1 MPKAAPRPG
10 SLASVGDLDAS
21 TVAAVDRPLRQAG
34 SVRAYV
40 RLVRP
45 RHWVKNLLVL
55 AAPAAAGAL
64 DQWEYVG
71 QALLVL
77 VSFCLAASGT
87 YCINDAADAEA
98 DRLHPTKRDRPG
110 ASGQISPGQA
120 RTLGVVLLVVGVAL
134 GVVAG
139 EWEVSAVTAL
149 YVAMTTAY
157 TLWLKHVA
165 VVDLVLVAS
174 FFVLRAVAGVV
185 GTDLPISDWYLIVAS
200 FGALFLVA
208 GKRTVELRAPDA
220 VKHRSALEAYTPTFL
235 LHVRTVAVTVTL
247 LAYCLWAFEKADVA
261 DSSVP
266 WFELSILPFLV
277 ALLRYALVL
286 ETEERRGPE
295 EIILGD
301 RTLQIV
307 GLCWG
312 LLFAA
317 GVYLGDAPPLTS

>member
-1 MPKAAPRPG
+1 M
-10 SLASVGDLDAS
+10 GDLDAP
-21 TVAAVDRPLRQAG
+21 TVAAVDRPLRPASG
-34 SVRAYV
+34 TAAYLQ
-40 RLVRP
+40 LVRP
-45 RHWVKNLLVL
+45 RQWVKNVLVL

-64 DQWEYVG
+64 DEWHYVR

-87 YCINDAADAEA
+87 YCINDAADADA
-98 DRLHPTKRDRPG
+98 DRLHPTKRHRPVARG
-110 ASGQISPGQA
+110 AVTPAQA
-120 RTLGVVLLVVGVAL
+120 RVLGVVLLVLGMGLGLVVGQ
-134 GVVAG
+134 
-139 EWEVSAVTAL
+139 WEVSAVTAL
-149 YVAMTTAY
+149 YVAMTTVY
-157 TLWLKHVA
+157 TLWLKQVA
-165 VVDLVLVAS
+165 VIDLVLIAS

-208 GKRTVELRAPDA
+208 GKRTTELRAPDA
-220 VKHRSALEAYTPTFL
+220 VRHRPALAAYTPTFL

-247 LAYCLWAFEKADVA
+247 LAYCLWAFEKAEVA
-261 DSSVP
+261 SSSVP

-277 ALLRYALVL
+277 GLLRYALVL
-286 ETEERRGPE
+286 ETEDRRGPE

-301 RTLQIV
+301 RTLQVV
-307 GLCWG
+307 GLCWA